1 VWHWF
6 MRNMYIQNAME
17 RVAFRLSTPGIGI
30 KQTHSGA
37 RRG

>member
-1 VWHWF
+1 
-6 MRNMYIQNAME
+6 ME

-30 KQTHSGA
+30 KQTHTGA